1 MHFKVK
7 TIDGR
12 KYLYLI
18 KNEWINGKVVQAMQK
33 YIGTPDQVYE
43 LINAGKPNR
52 VASYPFGKPA
62 ALIKAAEEVGLIE
75 SIDKHV
81 DRKKID
87 GLTPAQYLLLII
99 IGSQNML
106 SVGMFWM
113 ITSREVHFS
122 FSGILK

>member
-18 KNEWINGKVVQAMQK
+18 KNEWKNGKVVQAMQK

-43 LINAGKPNR
+43 LIKAGKPNH

-62 ALIKAAEEVGLIE
+62 ALIKAAEDVGLIE
-75 SIDKHV
+75 SINRHV
-81 DRKKID
+81 DRKKVD
-87 GLTPAQYLLLII
+87 
-99 IGSQNML
+99 
-106 SVGMFWM
+106 
-113 ITSREVHFS
+113 
-122 FSGILK
+122 